1 MEREEVELLP
11 SGLITCLLN
20 IKEVRIMKISPERL
34 TIRLA
39 QEIKEINELK
49 VIFHIFDENRYEEI
63 TIEKYN
69 LINKEKHEFYITYVF
84 SIKDEAYLQNVR
96 NTFNNYT
103 RYIRLKSYSD
113 DNYFSNE
120 MVGYPSEKDYDF
132 YEDYISQKQEWMTNL
147 NYDSFNYSILNS
159 VELAINIDNYEL
171 HNKYLNEDIE
181 VFVDNYLKNNFNIEI
196 VINDWGMIKLVQD
209 KSDYFILNLGV
220 LLNKRKKDPRYVY
233 KKGYKENNKLI
244 GKNNLNS
251 YIFNRFL
258 NENNIKRYEYENCG
272 YDIEIAE
279 GNHSLHIPFYVTNT
293 SQYCTLY
300 AMCTT
305 MNRGNQ
311 KLVKGCPMYCKE
323 YIFSYP
329 KNLKMVGR
337 YNSIFAFDDTLLK
350 DFEKLEHYIDNGI
363 DRIVLN
369 FI

>member
-181 VFVDNYLKNNFNIEI
+181 VFVDNYLKNNFIEKHKLMHKNISRIYIGNEFCHNLFPSLELLI
-196 VINDWGMIKLVQD
+196 EMIK
-209 KSDYFILNLGV
+209 KA
-220 LLNKRKKDPRYVY
+220 K
-233 KKGYKENNKLI
+233 KENL
-244 GKNNLNS
+244 
-251 YIFNRFL
+251 
-258 NENNIKRYEYENCG
+258 
-272 YDIEIAE
+272 EI
-279 GNHSLHIPFYVTNT
+279 T
-293 SQYCTLY
+293 
-300 AMCTT
+300 
-305 MNRGNQ
+305 
-311 KLVKGCPMYCKE
+311 
-323 YIFSYP
+323 
-329 KNLKMVGR
+329 
-337 YNSIFAFDDTLLK
+337 
-350 DFEKLEHYIDNGI
+350 
-363 DRIVLN
+363 DRKSVV
-369 FI
+369 

>member
-1 MEREEVELLP
+1 
-11 SGLITCLLN
+11 
-20 IKEVRIMKISPERL
+20 
-34 TIRLA
+34 
-39 QEIKEINELK
+39 
-49 VIFHIFDENRYEEI
+49 
-63 TIEKYN
+63 
-69 LINKEKHEFYITYVF
+69 
-84 SIKDEAYLQNVR
+84 
-96 NTFNNYT
+96 
-103 RYIRLKSYSD
+103 
-113 DNYFSNE
+113 
-120 MVGYPSEKDYDF
+120 
-132 YEDYISQKQEWMTNL
+132 
-147 NYDSFNYSILNS
+147 
-159 VELAINIDNYEL
+159 
-171 HNKYLNEDIE
+171 
-181 VFVDNYLKNNFNIEI
+181 
-196 VINDWGMIKLVQD
+196 MIKLVQD

-311 KLVKGCPMYCKE
+311 KLVRGCPMYCKE

-329 KNLKMVGR
+329 KHLKMVGR